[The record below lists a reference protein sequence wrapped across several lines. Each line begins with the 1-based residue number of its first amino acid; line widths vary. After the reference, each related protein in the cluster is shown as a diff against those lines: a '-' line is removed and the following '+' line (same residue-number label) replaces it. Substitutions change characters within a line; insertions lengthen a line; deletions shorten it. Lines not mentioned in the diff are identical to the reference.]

1 MKRSERN
8 ESETTKRGGDVFDN
22 VSCVTNGVASARVE
36 QSVTPSV
43 CSSVCTSSARLDFLQ
58 ARKSQRDTSLL

>member
-1 MKRSERN
+1 MKARPQ
-8 ESETTKRGGDVFDN
+8 KGGGDVFDN
-22 VSCVTNGVASARVE
+22 VSCVTNRVASEGVE